1 MENNEMITLLKKQ
14 LLWQRITTLLLI
26 IMLVGIG
33 VCGIIVLP
41 KIEALYT
48 TTSQLID
55 EIQPTIDGLNNFDYA
70 TLNST
75 LTDLKS
81 AIDSLNGVLSIF
93 H

>member
-26 IMLVGIG
+26 IMLVGIV
-33 VCGIIVLP
+33 VCGIIVFP
-41 KIEALYT
+41 KIDTLYT